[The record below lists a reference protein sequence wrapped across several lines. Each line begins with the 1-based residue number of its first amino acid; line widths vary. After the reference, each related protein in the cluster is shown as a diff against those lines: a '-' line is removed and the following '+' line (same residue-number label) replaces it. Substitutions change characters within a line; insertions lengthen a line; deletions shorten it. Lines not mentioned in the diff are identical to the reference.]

1 MRRIAAALV
10 IIAGLAAQT
19 SAHAQAF
26 PNHTI
31 RLIVPYPAGGPAD
44 VMGRLIAQALSSGL
58 GQQVIVD
65 NRAGGGSTLGA
76 RDVARA
82 EPDGYTLLV
91 SSAATLAIGPTLYRN
106 VGYDPNTSFAPV
118 ASFSSTPY
126 VMVTGPRT
134 TARTVKDVIADAKAH
149 PGKLNVGV
157 PNGAPPHMIAA
168 WFKNATATDIVIVPY
183 KGAATVITDL
193 IGGQI
198 DLGFETTSV
207 TLAHLREGSLRPL
220 GVTTRERIADLPG
233 VPTMIESGVPD
244 FLAASWIGVVAPA
257 GTPADVVGRLNAA
270 INAGLG
276 SPEMQARLKALAAE
290 AQPGTPQAYAAF
302 IAAEV
307 PKWTAMAKLSNLK
320 PE

>member
-1 MRRIAAALV
+1 MRRITAALAMIVMLGAGAAAEPYP
-10 IIAGLAAQT
+10 T
-19 SAHAQAF
+19 R
-26 PNHTI
+26 PI
-31 RLIVPYPAGGPAD
+31 RLIVPFPAGGPAD
-44 VMGRLIAQALSSGL
+44 VMGRLIGQCLTAAL
-58 GQQVIVD
+58 GQAIVD
-65 NRAGGGSTLGA
+65 NRPGGGSTIGA
-76 RDVARA
+76 REVARA

-91 SSAATLAIGPTLYRN
+91 GSAATLAIGPALYRN
-106 VGYDPNTSFAPV
+106 IGYDPATSFAPV

-126 VMVTGPRT
+126 LMVAGPKASAT
-134 TARTVKDVIADAKAH
+134 SVKDVIADAKAH

-168 WFKNATATDIVIVPY
+168 WFKDATASDIMIVPY

-193 IGGQI
+193 MGGQI

-207 TLAHLREGSLRPL
+207 TLSHLHDRSIRPL
-220 GVTTRERIADLPG
+220 GAATRERLADLPD

-244 FLAASWIGVVAPA
+244 FIADSWIGVMAPA
-257 GTPADVVGRLNAA
+257 GTPADVIDKLNAA
-270 INAGLG
+270 INAGIK
-276 SPEMQARLKALAAE
+276 SPDIRARFRVLASQAR
-290 AQPGTPQAYAAF
+290 PGTPQDFAAF

>member
-1 MRRIAAALV
+1 MRRITAALAMILMLGAGAAAEPYP
-10 IIAGLAAQT
+10 T
-19 SAHAQAF
+19 R
-26 PNHTI
+26 PI
-31 RLIVPYPAGGPAD
+31 RLIVPFPAGGPAD
-44 VMGRLIAQALSSGL
+44 VMGRLIGQCLTAAL
-58 GQQVIVD
+58 GQAIVD
-65 NRAGGGSTLGA
+65 NRPGGGSTIGA
-76 RDVARA
+76 REVARA

-91 SSAATLAIGPTLYRN
+91 GSAATLAIGPALYRN
-106 VGYDPNTSFAPV
+106 IGYDPATSFAPV

-126 VMVTGPRT
+126 LMVAGPKASAT
-134 TARTVKDVIADAKAH
+134 SVKDVIADAKAH

-168 WFKNATATDIVIVPY
+168 WFKDATASDIMIVPY

-193 IGGQI
+193 MGGQI

-207 TLAHLREGSLRPL
+207 TLSPLHDRSIRPL
-220 GVTTRERIADLPG
+220 GAATRERLADLPD

-244 FLAASWIGVVAPA
+244 FIADSWIGVMAPA
-257 GTPADVVGRLNAA
+257 GTPADVIDKLNAA
-270 INAGLG
+270 INAGIK
-276 SPEMQARLKALAAE
+276 SPDIRARFRVLASQAR
-290 AQPGTPQAYAAF
+290 PGTPQDFAAF

>member
-1 MRRIAAALV
+1 MRRITAALAMILMLCAGAAAE
-10 IIAGLAAQT
+10 T
-19 SAHAQAF
+19 Y
-26 PNHTI
+26 PTRPI
-31 RLIVPYPAGGPAD
+31 RLIVPFPAGGPAD
-44 VMGRLIAQALSSGL
+44 VMGRLIGQCLTAAL
-58 GQQVIVD
+58 GQAIVD
-65 NRAGGGSTLGA
+65 NRPGGGSTIGA
-76 RDVARA
+76 REVARA

-91 SSAATLAIGPTLYRN
+91 GSAATLAIGPALYRN
-106 VGYDPNTSFAPV
+106 IGYDPASSFAPV

-126 VMVTGPRT
+126 LMVAGPK
-134 TARTVKDVIADAKAH
+134 ASAKSVKDVIGEAKAH

-168 WFKNATATDIVIVPY
+168 WFKDATASDIMIVPY

-193 IGGQI
+193 MGGQI

-207 TLAHLREGSLRPL
+207 TLSHLHDRSIRPL
-220 GVTTRERIADLPG
+220 GAATRERLSDLPD

-244 FLAASWIGVVAPA
+244 FIADSWIGVMAPA
-257 GTPADVVGRLNAA
+257 GTPADVIDKLNAA
-270 INAGLG
+270 INAGLK
-276 SPEMQARLKALAAE
+276 SPEIRARFKALASE
-290 AQPGTPQAYAAF
+290 ARPGTPQDFAAF

>member
-1 MRRIAAALV
+1 MRRITAALAMILMLGAGAAAEPYP
-10 IIAGLAAQT
+10 T
-19 SAHAQAF
+19 R
-26 PNHTI
+26 PI
-31 RLIVPYPAGGPAD
+31 RLIVPFPAGGPAD
-44 VMGRLIAQALSSGL
+44 VMGRLIGQCLTAAL
-58 GQQVIVD
+58 GQAIVD
-65 NRAGGGSTLGA
+65 NRPGGGSTIGA
-76 RDVARA
+76 REVARA

-91 SSAATLAIGPTLYRN
+91 GSAATLAIGPALYRN
-106 VGYDPNTSFAPV
+106 IGYDPATSFAPV

-126 VMVTGPRT
+126 LMVAGPKASAT
-134 TARTVKDVIADAKAH
+134 SVKDVIADAKAH

-168 WFKNATATDIVIVPY
+168 WFKDATASDIMIVPY

-193 IGGQI
+193 MGGQI

-207 TLAHLREGSLRPL
+207 TLSHLHDRSIRPL
-220 GVTTRERIADLPG
+220 GAATRERLADLPD

-244 FLAASWIGVVAPA
+244 FIADSWIGVMAPA
-257 GTPADVVGRLNAA
+257 GTPADVIDKLNAA
-270 INAGLG
+270 INAGIK
-276 SPEMQARLKALAAE
+276 SPDIRARFRVLASQAR
-290 AQPGTPQAYAAF
+290 PGTPQDFAAF